1 MENPIQPS
9 KYTGNEAKYLK
20 EVLERGVGAED
31 LGAYNKRFEQAFAEK
46 FGVKYAI
53 AHNSGTSALHSCLMA
68 AGVGQGDE
76 VISPALTVVMNTF
89 ATLYQGAVPVY
100 ADVDPKTF
108 LIDPRDIEK
117 KITPKTKA
125 IFTVSLYGLS
135 PDMDPIM
142 ELARKHNLVVIEDN
156 AQCYFG
162 KYKGRLAGTLGHMAI
177 FSLEKSKHLSV
188 SEGGIVITNDE
199 NMADRVRKFS
209 GLGYWN
215 LSASEGSARA
225 NKEALQDPSYK
236 RHDTLGFNYRMSEP
250 VAALALAQTE
260 RVEEIVSRR
269 QQIASMY
276 ARAIEGCSWLIA
288 QEVPDGYTHAYWTYV
303 AKYEGEE
310 QIGVTWKDFYNAY
323 KEMGGDGFYAAWSIP
338 YLEPVIAE
346 KKYMDSGSVYHGA
359 TFKYEKGYC
368 PIAEEIQ
375 QKAMQ
380 FKTNYTDLELAKRKA
395 EALKKTI
402 DKYGN

>member
-1 MENPIQPS
+1 MENSTQPS

-31 LGAYNKRFEQAFAEK
+31 LGAYNKKFEQAFAEK

-53 AHNSGTSALHSCLMA
+53 AQNSGTSALHSCLMA
-68 AGVGQGDE
+68 AGVCQGDE

-89 ATLYQGAVPVY
+89 ATLYQGATPVY

-108 LIDPRDIEK
+108 VIDPKDVEK

-142 ELARKHNLVVIEDN
+142 ELARKHNLIVIEDN
-156 AQCYFG
+156 AQCYLG
-162 KYKGRLAGTLGHMAI
+162 KYKGRLVGTLGHMAI

-188 SEGGIVITNDE
+188 SEWGVVITNDE
-199 NMADRVRKFS
+199 KMADRVRKFS

-225 NKEALQDPSYK
+225 NKEALQDPGYK
-236 RHDTLGFNYRMSEP
+236 RHDTLGFNYRMAEP

-260 RVEEIVSRR
+260 RMEEIVGRR

-276 ARAIEGCSWLIA
+276 SKAIEGCSWLIP
-288 QEVPDGYTHAYWTYV
+288 QEVREGYTNTYWTYV
-303 AKYEGEE
+303 VKYEGKE

-346 KKYMDSGSVYHGA
+346 EKYLELGSVYHGA

-368 PIAEEIQ
+368 P
-375 QKAMQ
+375 
-380 FKTNYTDLELAKRKA
+380 
-395 EALKKTI
+395 
-402 DKYGN
+402 